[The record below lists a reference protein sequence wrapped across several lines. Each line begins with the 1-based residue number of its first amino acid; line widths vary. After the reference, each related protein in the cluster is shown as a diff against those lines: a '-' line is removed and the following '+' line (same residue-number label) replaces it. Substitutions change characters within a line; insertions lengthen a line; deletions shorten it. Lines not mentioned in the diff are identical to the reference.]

1 MLGIVGFCWV
11 MLALFGHPTQQNHV
25 GASAVGKFRHS
36 CICSDIPL
44 LTTMEYQ
51 QHDLRYETRQV
62 SSDEREGGW
71 SCRPMFNKKR
81 VLIERSMHVGKL
93 LTDKGC

>member
-1 MLGIVGFCWV
+1 M
-11 MLALFGHPTQQNHV
+11 MLASFGHPTQQNRV
-25 GASAVGKFRHS
+25 RASAVGKFLHS
-36 CICSDIPL
+36 CICFDIPL

-62 SSDEREGGW
+62 PSDEREGGC

-81 VLIERSMHVGKL
+81 VLIERGMHVGKL